1 MDALYNKNMKKISI
15 IIVFTVSLFWL
26 PAFAADQ
33 APSVQAGITPD
44 SQWYDLKIFTEDVWT
59 NILGLLSSDAEI
71 KYLNRRMEKRG
82 AEAIAMAEKNGADS
96 PEFIKA
102 LGLRFDYK
110 NEIVNILGKE
120 QPKAYQDYQNI
131 IMGQI
136 GRDEELRR
144 IINASPV
151 KAELESK
158 MNDLRAKLDQAKKS
172 ETAAQAETLL
182 KELEKAKTDYSDFI
196 KYQNDYSATLDNVA
210 NRAENY
216 FTGEFKAELVLER
229 AAAQAERAKK
239 DKYDGDMVKI
249 NNLIAEAKQA
259 VKDAKIK
266 EITNFTDKL
275 QKAMRDS
282 EENFNKKRA
291 TDLAKQ
297 VPAEQSVKVPAKTSP
312 LPVTLPPQQ
321 KQEPVKLPPI
331 ELPPVLETI
340 PSETVNT
347 NPLILLGYY
356 DGLQGRVGSY
366 FSANFGGQGGLP
378 PYYYKLET
386 GVGFPPM
393 GLILDVNGRL
403 SGTPSAAGTSNFGV
417 CVIDT
422 AGKSECATFRMVVAA
437 AVVIPPPA
445 QVEIDKQISVASQ
458 SSVTNVKDQ
467 YGRPMGCYAYI
478 SGTASGPIGAIVFG
492 NPISDSSMTNCGSWN
507 LSGENCV
514 RSAGQPEQTNWAFRI
529 SGSYPGSGD
538 LSRRSVSVSV
548 SGDTKFIDLNAISCS
563 TR

>member
-1 MDALYNKNMKKISI
+1 MK
-15 IIVFTVSLFWL
+15 
-26 PAFAADQ
+26 
-33 APSVQAGITPD
+33 
-44 SQWYDLKIFTEDVWT
+44 E
-59 NILGLLSSDAEI
+59 
-71 KYLNRRMEKRG
+71 RR
-82 AEAIAMAEKNGADS
+82 
-96 PEFIKA
+96 
-102 LGLRFDYK
+102 
-110 NEIVNILGKE
+110 
-120 QPKAYQDYQNI
+120 
-131 IMGQI
+131 
-136 GRDEELRR
+136 RR
-144 IINASPV
+144 RNA
-151 KAELESK
+151 
-158 MNDLRAKLDQAKKS
+158 Q
-172 ETAAQAETLL
+172 
-182 KELEKAKTDYSDFI
+182 
-196 KYQNDYSATLDNVA
+196 
-210 NRAENY
+210 
-216 FTGEFKAELVLER
+216 
-229 AAAQAERAKK
+229 K
-239 DKYDGDMVKI
+239 DKYDGDVVKI

-297 VPAEQSVKVPAKTSP
+297 VPAEQSVKTPAKTSP

-437 AVVIPPPA
+437 AVGLRRQPKLKLINNFLA
-445 QVEIDKQISVASQ
+445 SRSGKCQENQCQVCCGHI
-458 SSVTNVKDQ
+458 
-467 YGRPMGCYAYI
+467 GRQLLTY
-478 SGTASGPIGAIVFG
+478 AIVFG
-492 NPISDSSMTNCGSWN
+492 NPISDY
-507 LSGENCV
+507 
-514 RSAGQPEQTNWAFRI
+514 I
-529 SGSYPGSGD
+529 
-538 LSRRSVSVSV
+538 
-548 SGDTKFIDLNAISCS
+548 I
-563 TR
+563 